1 MFLFAKKKGD
11 EYTPGMVDLKELQ
24 KEVMR
29 NKLEKGFNTTDVA
42 LEFCRAH
49 EELSE
54 AFSKFNKNQDG
65 VAEEFADVAVFL
77 LGMCEI
83 LGYDLEA
90 ELVKKIETNKK
101 RKYMKSKSPDGK
113 DIFIR
118 ERTPEDP

>member
-1 MFLFAKKKGD
+1 MS
-11 EYTPGMVDLKELQ
+11 VDLKKLQ
-24 KEVMR
+24 EEVMR
-29 NKLEKGFNTTDVA
+29 NKVEKGFNTTDVA

-83 LGYDLEA
+83 LGYDLEK
-90 ELVKKIETNKK
+90 ELVSKIEKNRIRQYKK
-101 RKYMKSKSPDGK
+101 MKSPDGK

-118 ERTPEDP
+118 VKTDIDP

>member
-1 MFLFAKKKGD
+1 MI
-11 EYTPGMVDLKELQ
+11 DLKELQ

-29 NKLEKGFNTTDVA
+29 NKIEKGFNTTDVA

-54 AFSKFNKNQDG
+54 AFSKFSKNQDG

-83 LGYDLEA
+83 LGYDLEH
-90 ELVKKIETNKK
+90 ELVRKIDINKN
-101 RKYMKSKSPDGK
+101 RKYEKQKSPDGK

-118 ERTPEDP
+118 VRTAKDK

>member
-1 MFLFAKKKGD
+1 
-11 EYTPGMVDLKELQ
+11 MVDLKELQ

-29 NKLEKGFNTTDVA
+29 NKVEKGFNTKDVA
-42 LEFCRAH
+42 LEFCRAY

-83 LGYDLEA
+83 LGYDLEK
-90 ELVKKIETNKK
+90 ELVRKIEINKN
-101 RKYMKSKSPDGK
+101 RKYIKTKSPDGE
-113 DIFIR
+113 DVFIR
-118 ERTPEDP
+118 VKTEVDP

>member
-1 MFLFAKKKGD
+1 MI
-11 EYTPGMVDLKELQ
+11 DLKELQ

-29 NKLEKGFNTTDVA
+29 NKIEKGFNTTDVA

-54 AFSKFNKNQDG
+54 AFSKYNKNQDG

-77 LGMCEI
+77 LGMAEI
-83 LGYDLEA
+83 LGFDLEN
-90 ELVKKIETNKK
+90 ELTKKIETNK
-101 RKYMKSKSPDGK
+101 RRQYIKSKSPDGK

-118 ERTPEDP
+118 VKTDIDP